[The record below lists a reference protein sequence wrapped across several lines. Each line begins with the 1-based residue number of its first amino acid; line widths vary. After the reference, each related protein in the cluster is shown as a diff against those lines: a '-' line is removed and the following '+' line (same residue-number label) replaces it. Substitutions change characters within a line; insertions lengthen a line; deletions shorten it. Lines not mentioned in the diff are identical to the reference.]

1 LAKENTANFLKLKYE
16 LKKALSLTDT
26 NAAQS
31 VKVSTEPNR
40 LNQPLLK
47 EIIKQWRRFLLKTMA
62 MYPMELHSTYRQRV
76 SDFYLACELKFQL
89 NSITDDDETMRL
101 PLLFN
106 SMICGPGLIVRG

>member
-1 LAKENTANFLKLKYE
+1 
-16 LKKALSLTDT
+16 
-26 NAAQS
+26 
-31 VKVSTEPNR
+31 
-40 LNQPLLK
+40 
-47 EIIKQWRRFLLKTMA
+47 MA

>member
-1 LAKENTANFLKLKYE
+1 
-16 LKKALSLTDT
+16 
-26 NAAQS
+26 
-31 VKVSTEPNR
+31 
-40 LNQPLLK
+40 
-47 EIIKQWRRFLLKTMA
+47 MA

-76 SDFYLACELKFQL
+76 SDLACELKFQL

>member
-1 LAKENTANFLKLKYE
+1 LKLKYE

-31 VKVSTEPNR
+31 VKVSTEPKKSIKPTN
-40 LNQPLLK
+40 LLK
-47 EIIKQWRRFLLKTMA
+47 EIIKQRGGFEKKQWRCS
-62 MYPMELHSTYRQRV
+62 MELHSTYRQRV
-76 SDFYLACELKFQL
+76 SDFYLACELKL